1 MQDNDEKLGTRHPIR
16 TAVMGS
22 PADKVTCRMQTF
34 ECSLL
39 RPLAYICLFSSL
51 LYKANRVYS
60 IIPAA
65 AGIVNS
71 SGAGSWKIWR
81 ALCGMAVLLRCGR
94 CVCVHRRGKTVT
106 KTPRGTPGAGDTVRR
121 CIGWMRQRPCA
132 IRRSF
137 SGCRRRRL
145 PAPEA
150 AAAAA
155 GCPEWRKPPA
165 AAVR

>member
-1 MQDNDEKLGTRHPIR
+1 MQDNYERLGTQHPIKP
-16 TAVMGS
+16 AVMGF

-39 RPLAYICLFSSL
+39 RPLAYTCLFSRL
-51 LYKANRVYS
+51 LYRANHVYS

-81 ALCGMAVLLRCGR
+81 ALCGRAVLLRCGQ
-94 CVCVHRRGKTVT
+94 CVCVHRWEKNSHKNAARDSRGG
-106 KTPRGTPGAGDTVRR
+106 RHRAALY
-121 CIGWMRQRPCA
+121 WMRQRPCA

-150 AAAAA
+150 AATAA